1 MTHRERKSHKKAL
14 KAKAVAASTP
24 GFPSDTEERKA
35 GLQHGVTT
43 SQLAEPQVW
52 GELCATFSTG
62 VLMCYPRSRSEAVL
76 SSSAPGA
83 ESRPARLPAA
93 APGSAE
99 R

>member
-35 GLQHGVTT
+35 GLQHSVTT

-62 VLMCYPRSRSEAVL
+62 VLNPPVPPQLFYTAATGL
-76 SSSAPGA
+76 QK
-83 ESRPARLPAA
+83 PAL
-93 APGSAE
+93 
-99 R
+99 